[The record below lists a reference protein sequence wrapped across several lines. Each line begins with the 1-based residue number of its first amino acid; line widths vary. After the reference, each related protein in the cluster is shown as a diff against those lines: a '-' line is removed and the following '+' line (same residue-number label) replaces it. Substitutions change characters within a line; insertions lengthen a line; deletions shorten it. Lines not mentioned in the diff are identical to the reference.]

1 MALSDN
7 NSSWNQ
13 IQSGVSEVEKM
24 ITQQDYNGAM
34 VKSRQT
40 LEFMVKQLAQRAHM
54 PEGADLK
61 TMIEELY
68 VNRWISK
75 TTCEHY
81 HKIRMSGNK
90 AVHEDYDNAYDA
102 NQVYHMLS
110 QEVYTFANDYS
121 NAQKGSRIKN
131 ASRTASSSS
140 SQSRSRGKASRNAA
154 GSRTSRR
161 GSAAGKIA
169 AAAICI
175 VIAGGVIFFAGKFVG
190 KTVKDHISTV
200 PETTTVAETLPPT
213 EPETTQAEEEAVV
226 WRTTANLNVRSQP
239 NTNCMI
245 YGRLNS
251 GEEVTYIESYN
262 DEWAVIDYNG
272 QEAYVSSQYLI
283 AE

>member
-7 NSSWNQ
+7 NSSWQQ
-13 IQSGVSEVEKM
+13 IQSGVSDVEKM
-24 ITQQDYNGAM
+24 ITQQNYNGAM

-40 LEFMVKQLAQRAHM
+40 LEFMVRQLAQRARM

-81 HKIRMSGNK
+81 HKIRMTGNK

-131 ASRTASSSS
+131 VSAASSTS
-140 SQSRSRGKASRNAA
+140 SRSRGKNARKTS
-154 GSRTSRR
+154 GGRSSRR
-161 GSAAGKIA
+161 GSAVGRIA
-169 AAAICI
+169 AAAIC
-175 VIAGGVIFFAGKFVG
+175 VVLAGGIIFFAGKTAG
-190 KTVKDHISTV
+190 KTLKNHFSPA
-200 PETTTVAETLPPT
+200 PEPTTVAETLPPT
-213 EPETTQAEEEAVV
+213 EPETTEAATEPVV

-239 NTNCMI
+239 NTDCMI

-251 GEEVTYIESYN
+251 GDEVTYVGSYN
-262 DEWAVIDYNG
+262 DEWAIIDYDG